1 MHNPNLANVVTA
13 LLVGLSFG
21 IGLLAV
27 MFLFGVLRPQSVR
40 RGSETVRTSPGRCF
54 LVGLLTL
61 LVCIGGF
68 VLFKALGRLGG
79 VLAVA
84 LALVFA
90 YWLLSGLAM
99 LAHSI
104 GERVQ
109 TALMAKSLGSDAMA
123 VVYGAVPLLAVGFLP
138 VVGQLIQLVAITT
151 GLGAAM
157 SALFAHRQAETQPPP
172 PVPSSA

>member
-1 MHNPNLANVVTA
+1 MPNANLSNVVTA

-27 MFLFGVLRPQSVR
+27 MFLFGVLRPQPVR
-40 RGSETVRTSPGRCF
+40 RGSETVRTSPGRCL

-68 VLFKALGRLGG
+68 MVFRAMRKPGAVLS
-79 VLAVA
+79 VA

-90 YWLLSGLAM
+90 YWILNGLTM

-138 VVGQLIQLVAITT
+138 VLGQLIQLVVITI
-151 GLGAAM
+151 GLGGAM
-157 SALFAHRQAETQPPP
+157 SVLFVKSKP
-172 PVPSSA
+172 PVAQA

>member
-1 MHNPNLANVVTA
+1 MPNANLSNVVTA
-13 LLVGLSFG
+13 LLVGLSIG
-21 IGLLAV
+21 VGLLAV

-40 RGSETVRTSPGRCF
+40 RGSETVRTSPGRCL

-61 LVCIGGF
+61 LVCVGGF
-68 VLFKALGRLGG
+68 VVLKALGRPGG
-79 VLAVA
+79 VLSVA

-90 YWLLSGLAM
+90 YWVLSGLAM

-138 VVGQLIQLVAITT
+138 VVGQVIQLVAVVI
-151 GLGAAM
+151 GLGTAI
-157 SALFAHRQAETQPPP
+157 STLFVKSKP
-172 PVPSSA
+172 PVVQP